1 VHARMNDGKRTTAER
16 EIERTCSSLVR
27 IKNSSR
33 CDSLVMAEATIPQG
47 QVQNASDKAIA
58 CSRRLPGG
66 LPAGGQTINSPLLD
80 GNTCAWLLAKGVVYV
95 RENGGF
101 PVRLTV
107 ISSQVPEQVA
117 GLTLEKE
124 TSGSGLQVT
133 GMALEKFKQGSAKL
147 MLPLRLSPAPATK

>member
-1 VHARMNDGKRTTAER
+1 MRM
-16 EIERTCSSLVR
+16 V
-27 IKNSSR
+27 
-33 CDSLVMAEATIPQG
+33 EATAPQG

-58 CSRRLPGG
+58 CSWRLPGG
-66 LPAGGQTINSPLLD
+66 LPDGGQTVSNPLLD
-80 GNTCAWLLAKGVVYV
+80 GNTCTWLLAKGVVYV
-95 RENGGF
+95 KVNGGF
-101 PVRLTV
+101 PVRLTKT
-107 ISSQVPEQVA
+107 SSQVPEQME